1 MIADIKPSKVVFF
14 LGAGASVAAGVPDT
28 YSFVDKFIENI
39 QEKDK
44 KETIEKII
52 KTLKIWKSPNNIDI
66 ELLLETLTKL
76 ENKEQE
82 PLLQFYEGGNFILKE
97 AFVKPLIKD
106 LKDFIKSKAIV
117 LEEKVQYLQPFLAFI
132 HEFRPLD
139 IVSLNYDTCIEQF
152 CNIHKLTYQ
161 DGFDVYWN
169 PKVFG
174 AEHID
179 IRLYKLHGSV
189 IWYQSDRGDYI
200 KLPVMTD
207 ESKVQLITGEKA
219 ENLMLY
225 PMQKWDYAEPLL
237 ELLVYI
243 KQLLESET
251 CEFLIVIGYSFRDD
265 HIRRILWDAARKNK
279 KLCVMFIDPNAHK
292 IYSEKLKY
300 YDNEQNNLSSLDGR
314 VICLPYKFEKVFLHL
329 RHYYLKKL
337 QDALLDEEKQHKAE
351 ITGETTNWMSSFNL
365 FVEAEHFE
373 KAENLLSESNE
384 IKHKLEGL
392 DCLRKLEYLLRASL
406 NFSEGKEEGKANEY
420 FNKLNN
426 FLRKIL
432 IERIHVVVTDR
443 DTIEIHFNKHRNSLA
458 TNISSTKCDNCIR
471 AEGFN
476 GHIDNLNK
484 ICEMRKN
491 FICHSDGAFLK
502 IVEKLKAIKD
512 CLEPF
517 VRGDI
522 DGINYSNLRR
532 NNGLFK
538 IDQFSDKYEKLKK
551 EGYSSELRKEL
562 ESMVEKI
569 EIGILEEIV

>member
-1 MIADIKPSKVVFF
+1 MIADIKSSKVVFF
-14 LGAGASVAAGVPDT
+14 IGAGASVAAGVPDT
-28 YSFVDKFIENI
+28 YSFVDEFKENI
-39 QEKDK
+39 QEEDK
-44 KETIEKII
+44 KGTIEKII
-52 KTLKIWKSPNNIDI
+52 ETLKSWKNSNIDI

-82 PLLQFYEGGNFILKE
+82 PLLQFYEDGNFILKD
-97 AFVKPLIKD
+97 AFQKKPLIKD

-117 LEEKVQYLQPFLAFI
+117 SEENVQYLQPLLAFI

-225 PMQKWDYAEPLL
+225 PIQKWDYTEPLL
-237 ELLVYI
+237 ELLVYA

-251 CEFLIVIGYSFRDD
+251 CEFLVVIGYSFRDD
-265 HIRRILWDAARKNK
+265 HIRRILWDAARKNR
-279 KLCVMFIDPNAHK
+279 KLCVLLIDPNAHK

-300 YDNEQNNLSSLDGR
+300 YDNEQSNLSSLDGR
-314 VICLPYKFEKVFLHL
+314 VICLPYKFEKVFPSL
-329 RHYYLKKL
+329 RLYYLKKL

-351 ITGETTNWMSSFNL
+351 ITGGKTDWMSSFNL

-373 KAENLLSESNE
+373 KAENLLSKNDE

-392 DCLRKLEYLLRASL
+392 DCLRKLEYLLKASL
-406 NFSEGKEEGKANEY
+406 NFSEGKEEKEANEY
-420 FNKLNN
+420 FNKLND
-426 FLRKIL
+426 FLRKML
-432 IERIHVVVTDR
+432 IERIHVVATDR
-443 DTIEIHFNKHRNSLA
+443 NGIEIHFNKHRNSLA
-458 TNISSTKCDNCIR
+458 TNILSNECDNCIR

-476 GHIDNLNK
+476 GYIENLNK

-491 FICHSDGAFLK
+491 FVCCNDGLFLK
-502 IVEKLKAIKD
+502 IVKKLKELKD
-512 CLEPF
+512 YLEPI
-517 VRGDI
+517 VRDI
-522 DGINYSNLRR
+522 SSRDYRELRK
-532 NNGLFK
+532 NNGLS
-538 IDQFSDKYEKLKK
+538 DQFSDKYKK
-551 EGYSSELRKEL
+551 FREEGYSPKLRKEL
-562 ESMVEKI
+562 ESMIQKVET
-569 EIGILEEIV
+569 GILEEIVKKK